1 MNIKKQFESEN
12 FLMSVF
18 GHLVL
23 FAIITLSLSVVVER
37 AKNVAPNRIEIIE
50 LDLKTVKITGSETKL
65 QNTTTEPAKEE
76 AKPEKKE
83 FIKQYTK
90 TEKVVLKQPT
100 MIENESKNLTKEKLE
115 EKPEKKDVKKP
126 EPAPAPRK
134 KTVVKVKR
142 EVLSLDR
149 TMTVSVIDALRV
161 ALTRCW
167 NIDTEHP
174 DIDDIRL
181 TAHLKMLP
189 TGVIDKIWYESEARA
204 QTDPAFAYVL
214 DTVKEAIRIC
224 QPFSMLPRNEYDAW
238 KDISLTFYP
247 SKGKVM

>member
-1 MNIKKQFESEN
+1 MIIKKQFESEN
-12 FLMSVF
+12 FLMSVL

-50 LDLKTVKITGSETKL
+50 LDLESVKITGNETKL

-76 AKPEKKE
+76 AKPQKKE

-100 MIENESKNLTKEKLE
+100 MIENESKDSTKEE
-115 EKPEKKDVKKP
+115 TPKKDVKKP
-126 EPAPAPRK
+126 EPTPAPRK

-149 TMTVSVIDALRV
+149 TMTISVIDALRV

-167 NIDTEHP
+167 TIDTEHP
-174 DIDDIRL
+174 DIEDIRL

-189 TGVIDKIWYESEARA
+189 TGVIDKIWYESESRA
-204 QTDPAFAYVL
+204 QTDSAFAYVL

-224 QPFSMLPRNEYDAW
+224 QPFSMLPRKEYESW

-247 SKGKVM
+247 SKGKIM

>member
-1 MNIKKQFESEN
+1 MNVKTQFESEN

-37 AKNVAPNRIEIIE
+37 AKNVTPNRVEIIE
-50 LDLKTVKITGSETKL
+50 LDLKNVKITGEETKL
-65 QNTTTEPAKEE
+65 QNTTTEPVPED
-76 AKPEKKE
+76 AKPDKKDD
-83 FIKQYTK
+83 IKQNTES
-90 TEKVVLKQPT
+90 EKVVIKQPT
-100 MIENESKNLTKEKLE
+100 MVENESKDLTKENT
-115 EKPEKKDVKKP
+115 KKNEVKKP
-126 EPAPAPRK
+126 EPAPVPRK

-149 TMTVSVIDALRV
+149 TMTVSVVDALRV

-167 NIDTEHP
+167 NIDTNHP
-174 DIDDIRL
+174 DIEDIRL

-189 TGVIDKIWYESEARA
+189 TGVIDKIWFESESRA

-214 DTVKEAIRIC
+214 DTVKEAIKTC
-224 QPFSMLPRNEYDAW
+224 QPFSMLPRKEYETW
-238 KDISLTFYP
+238 KDTTLTFYP

>member
-1 MNIKKQFESEN
+1 MNVKKQFESEN

-50 LDLKTVKITGSETKL
+50 LDLESVKITGNETKL

-76 AKPEKKE
+76 AKPQKKE
-83 FIKQYTK
+83 FVKQYTK

-100 MIENESKNLTKEKLE
+100 MIENESKDLTKEE
-115 EKPEKKDVKKP
+115 TPKKDVKKP
-126 EPAPAPRK
+126 EPTPAPRK
-134 KTVVKVKR
+134 KTVVKVRR

-149 TMTVSVIDALRV
+149 TMTISVVDALRV

-167 NIDTEHP
+167 TIDTEHP
-174 DIDDIRL
+174 DIEDIRL

-189 TGVIDKIWYESEARA
+189 TGVIDKIWYESESRA
-204 QTDPAFAYVL
+204 QTDSAFAYVL
-214 DTVKEAIRIC
+214 DTVKEAIRVC

-247 SKGKVM
+247 SKGKIM

>member
-37 AKNVAPNRIEIIE
+37 AKNVTPNRVEIIE
-50 LDLKTVKITGSETKL
+50 LDLKNVKITGDETML
-65 QNTTTEPAKEE
+65 QNTIVEPAPNE
-76 AKPEKKE
+76 AKTDKKDNV
-83 FIKQYTK
+83 KQNIE
-90 TEKVVLKQPT
+90 TEKVVIKQPT
-100 MIENESKNLTKEKLE
+100 MVEDESKTLTKENT
-115 EKPEKKDVKKP
+115 KKDEAKKP
-126 EPAPAPRK
+126 EPTPAPRK

-149 TMTVSVIDALRV
+149 TMTVSVVDALRV

-167 NIDTEHP
+167 NIDTNHP
-174 DIDDIRL
+174 DIEDIRL

-189 TGVIDKIWYESEARA
+189 TGVIDKLWFESESRA

-214 DTVKEAIRIC
+214 DTVKEAIRVC
-224 QPFSMLPRNEYDAW
+224 QPFSMLPRKEYEKW
-238 KDISLTFYP
+238 KDITLTFYP